1 MSQLPQ
7 NCSCTLGAA
16 SFQSLI
22 TKQTCER
29 EHMKELDVLAMPG
42 GTLGHQG

>member
-7 NCSCTLGAA
+7 NCSCTLGAV

-22 TKQTCER
+22 TKETHER
-29 EHMKELDVLAMPG
+29 EHMKELYVLAMPG
-42 GTLGHQG
+42 GAMGHQG